1 MTTAQED
8 TNPTGRTEATPA
20 AQGGHFATTRWTLVV
35 AAGLRSTP
43 QSDMALEELCRTYWY
58 PLYAYARRHVRSRED
73 AEDLTQAFFASLL
86 ARNSLQGLDAS
97 RGKFRAFLLAALKH
111 FMANAWDRAG
121 RQKRGGGLLH
131 LSLDWQNADARYVI
145 EPADPSSPD
154 VLYDRAWAVT
164 LLERVVGRLREEHA
178 GEGKAAQFD
187 QLKPFLT
194 VGKGAVS
201 YGAVSETLGVSEGAL
216 RVAVHRMR
224 HRYRE
229 LLREEIAQTLAE
241 PSQVAEEMNALF
253 AAFAS

>member
-1 MTTAQED
+1 MTTEGD
-8 TNPTGRTEATPA
+8 TGQTWPGAATAA

-58 PLYAYARRHVRSRED
+58 PLYAYARRHAQSRED

-86 ARNSLQGLDAS
+86 ARNSFQGLDGS

-111 FMANAWDRAG
+111 FMANAWDRAH
-121 RQKRGGGLLH
+121 RQKRGGQAHH
-131 LSLDWQNADARYVI
+131 LSLDWQDADARYVI
-145 EPADPSSPD
+145 EPADSSSPD

-164 LLERVVGRLREEHA
+164 LLERVVGRLREEHSA
-178 GEGKAAQFD
+178 EGRAVQFD
-187 QLKPFLT
+187 QLSPFLT
-194 VGKGAVS
+194 LGKGALS
-201 YGAVSETLGVSEGAL
+201 YGAVPETLGVSEGAL

-229 LLREEIAQTLAE
+229 LLREEIGQTLTA